1 MATQVSAAI
10 AKTLQDGEWHSIM
23 NFVDSCGYT
32 IRPEIAFRKGVTE
45 KSGKRFSYSKPNLG
59 HIPTKREMAKYLK
72 DNNLLTDSEIAGFQ
86 RKEESD
92 NCINLGKTKIIR
104 DILRGW
110 YNRGHIE
117 RRGGY
122 RENVEWRLKDTDWL
136 KSFLAKA
143 ALQDC
148 AAIVAD
154 DIDHLIDVL
163 WLDLLKGIESQNKT
177 AFTGVMLAA
186 KKWAALNKSMAL
198 LVDGTAINDAEI
210 LNINQLTDKL
220 WIEVVKGIEKHA
232 GKDAL
237 KEAVISMIAWTK
249 KQEEQLSN

>member
-23 NFVDSCGYT
+23 YFVNSCGRN
-32 IRPEIAFRKGVTE
+32 IRPELAFRKGVTE
-45 KSGKRFSYSKPNLG
+45 KSGKHFSYGKPDLG
-59 HIPTKREMAKYLK
+59 HIPTKGEIAKYKK
-72 DNNLLTDSEIAGFQ
+72 DNNLLTHSEIAKFQ
-86 RKEESD
+86 SKEESD

-122 RENVEWRLKDTDWL
+122 RENVEWRLKDTNWL

-143 ALQDC
+143 ALQDYV
-148 AAIVAD
+148 AIVAD
-154 DIDHLIDVL
+154 DTDHLVDVL

-177 AFTGVMLAA
+177 AFTDVMFTA
-186 KKWAALNKSMAL
+186 KQWAVLNKSMAL
-198 LVDGTAINDAEI
+198 SVDGAAINDADI
-210 LNINQLTDKL
+210 LNINQLADKL